1 MQNRASTYALTFLL
15 MASWAASAC
24 DSVDN
29 AQVSLTGPTTTGS
42 VVAFLTVG
50 PAVIA
55 AGSQASTSCRTA
67 TPFDATVTVN
77 VRARRD
83 LFIRNVG
90 FEFIDPVNRRVLP
103 IPFPVTA
110 IPVPTTHPVP
120 FPGEATMSSALVPA
134 GETLTAPFRLQFDC
148 GVPASGTL
156 FVSVDTA
163 DPDGTVVVL
172 RTTTHI
178 GG

>member
-1 MQNRASTYALTFLL
+1 

-29 AQVSLTGPTTTGS
+29 AEVSLTGPSTTGS

-55 AGSQASTSCRTA
+55 AGSQSSTSCRTA

-148 GVPASGTL
+148 GVPAQGTL

-163 DPDGTVVVL
+163 DTDGTVVVL
-172 RTTTHI
+172 RTSTHI

>member
-1 MQNRASTYALTFLL
+1 

-120 FPGEATMSSALVPA
+120 FPGEATMSSALEPA

-148 GVPASGTL
+148 GVPAQGTL

-163 DPDGTVVVL
+163 DTDGTVVVL
-172 RTTTHI
+172 RTSTHI